1 MTIQDI
7 KFNRNDQRNF
17 VSELRLRVNNYFQEN
32 NISRYANRRMVIK
45 TIALIAF
52 FAVPYGIVVSGRA
65 AHPGLLVLLWALMG
79 LATAGIGFSVM
90 HDANHGAYSRNKTV
104 NTVLGYLM
112 NLIGG
117 NTINWRIQ
125 HNVLHHSYTNVSG
138 MDEDIDAGKIL
149 RFSPHQERYWFHRFQ
164 HIYAWFFYGLMTFM
178 WITTKDIRQLIR
190 YSRSGLLSTQGVTLS
205 WALAELIITKV
216 IYYGYLL
223 VLPMIMLDIPWY
235 MTLLYFSMMHFIL
248 GLTTACVFQMA
259 HVMDETAYPLPDEE
273 GNLENSW
280 AVHQLLTT
288 ANFAP
293 KSRIMSWYVGGL
305 NFQIEHHLFPN
316 ICHIHYP
323 KLSRIVRETA
333 ERFGLPY
340 NVQPTFLA
348 ALGNHA
354 KMLRQLGRA
363 D

>member
-17 VSELRLRVNNYFQEN
+17 MAELRQKVNLYFQEH
-32 NISRYANRRMVIK
+32 NISRYANRKMVVK
-45 TIALIAF
+45 TVALIAA
-52 FAVPYGIVVSGRA
+52 FATLYGILVSGRVS
-65 AHPGLLVLLWALMG
+65 HPWLLILLWGLMAI
-79 LATAGIGFSVM
+79 ATAGIGFSIM
-90 HDANHGAYSRNKTV
+90 HDANHGAYSRNKFV
-104 NTVLGYLM
+104 NTTLGYLL
-112 NLIGG
+112 NFIGG
-117 NTINWRIQ
+117 NALNWRIQ
-125 HNVLHHSYTNVSG
+125 HNVLHHSFTNVSG

-164 HIYAWFFYGLMTFM
+164 HIYAWVFYGMMTFM

-190 YSRSGLLSTQGVTLS
+190 YSKMGLLSTQGVSFS
-205 WALAELIITKV
+205 WALVELVVTKLL
-216 IYYGYLL
+216 YYGYLL
-223 VLPMIMLDIPWY
+223 VIPMIMLDIPWY
-235 MTLLYFSMMHFIL
+235 MTLLFFSMMHFIL
-248 GLTTACVFQMA
+248 GFMTACVFQTA
-259 HVMDETAYPLPDEE
+259 HVVDDAAYPIPDDA

-288 ANFAP
+288 TNFAP
-293 KSRIMSWYVGGL
+293 KSRIMSWFIGGL
-305 NFQIEHHLFPN
+305 NYQIEHHLFPN

-340 NVQPTFLA
+340 HVQPTFLI

>member
-7 KFNRNDQRNF
+7 KFNHADHRKF
-17 VSELRLRVNNYFQEN
+17 MAELRQKVNNYFQER
-32 NISRYANRRMVIK
+32 NISRFANRKMVIK
-45 TIALIAF
+45 TVALFTF
-52 FAVPYGIVVSGRA
+52 FAVPYGILVSGQVS
-65 AHPGLLVLLWALMG
+65 HPWLIITLWVLMG
-79 LATAGIGFSVM
+79 IATAGIGFSVM

-104 NTVLGYLM
+104 NTILGYVM

-117 NTINWRIQ
+117 NALNWRIQ
-125 HNVLHHSYTNVSG
+125 HNVLHHSFTNVSG

-164 HIYAWFFYGLMTFM
+164 HIYAWFFYGLMTIM

-190 YSRSGLLSTQGVTLS
+190 YHENGMLAAQGVS
-205 WALAELIITKV
+205 FIRAMSELIITKV
-216 IYYGYLL
+216 VYYGYLL
-223 VLPMIMLDIPWY
+223 VIPMIMLDIPWY
-235 MTLLYFSMMHFIL
+235 LTLAFFLIFHFIL
-248 GLTTACVFQMA
+248 GFITASVFQTA
-259 HVMDETAYPLPDEE
+259 HVMDEAAYPMPDGE

-293 KSRIMSWYVGGL
+293 KSRIMSWYIGGL

-316 ICHIHYP
+316 ICHVHYP
-323 KLSRIVRETA
+323 NLSQIVRETA
-333 ERFGLPY
+333 EKFGLPY
-340 NVQPTFLA
+340 HVQPTFLG
-348 ALGNHA
+348 ALNNHA
-354 KMLRQLGRA
+354 KMLRHLGRM